1 MNDVSPGERLLALC
15 ASATEDLLLCAPF
28 AKTAVLE
35 RLLASTPKGVDI
47 ELITR
52 WRPEEIA
59 AGVSDTG
66 VFEAVQARGGRVYL
80 HDRLHAKF
88 YVSSGRVLLGSANLT
103 ATALGWATRPNLELL
118 VGGSRSDVAD
128 LEEQLRR
135 ESIVATRELALLA
148 ETAAASLPQRITE
161 LWGEAQGDDSEPPV
175 DLWFPSLR
183 QPTDLYLAY
192 SAGTERLASASADAA
207 SRDLLALDLPAGLEK
222 FQFYQIVGHRLVNE
236 TVVRDVDEFL
246 SLPRRFGEV
255 REYIESR
262 ERLTRPEAEYAWQ
275 TLMRWLLE
283 FLPHRYDR
291 RVGRWSEVLSRND
304 G

>member
-1 MNDVSPGERLLALC
+1 MSPGERLLALC
-15 ASATEDLLLCAPF
+15 AAATEGLLLCAPF
-28 AKTAVLE
+28 AKTAVLR
-35 RLLASTPKGVDI
+35 RLLEITPQGVDI

-66 VFEAVQARGGRVYL
+66 VLEAVAERGGRVYL

-103 ATALGWATRPNLELL
+103 ATALGWATRPNVELL
-118 VGGSRSDVAD
+118 VGGSRSDVAG

-135 ESIVATRELALLA
+135 ESIVATHELALLA
-148 ETAAASLPQRITE
+148 ETAAASLPRRIAE
-161 LWGEAQGDDSEPPV
+161 LPGEALGDDSDLPV

-192 SAGTERLASASADAA
+192 STGTDRLASASADAA
-207 SRDLLALDLPAGLEK
+207 RRDLLALDIPAGLER

-246 SLPRRFGEV
+246 RLPRRFGEV
-255 REYIESR
+255 REYVASR
-262 ERLTRPEAEYAWQ
+262 EQLSRLEAEYAWQ

-291 RVGRWSEVLSRND
+291 RVARWSEVMSRND